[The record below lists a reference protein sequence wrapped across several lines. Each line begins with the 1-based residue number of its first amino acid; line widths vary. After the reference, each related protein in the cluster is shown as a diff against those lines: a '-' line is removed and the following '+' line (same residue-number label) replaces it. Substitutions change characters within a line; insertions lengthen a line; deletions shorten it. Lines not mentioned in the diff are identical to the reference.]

1 MVDTEEIKLQMT
13 VRDSAE
19 YQRQQFQNDRQ
30 RFVASDLQQGRIDSL
45 KKIVSA
51 TKVKKQDIPIFAGA
65 AATNMHDSI
74 LGGNDSQLM
83 MKIESRMAMKSNE
96 RAQNQLLNSDHTG

>member
-45 KKIVSA
+45 KRIASA

-65 AATNMHDSI
+65 AAANMHESI
-74 LGGNDSQLM
+74 LDGNDSQLM
-83 MKIESRMAMKSNE
+83 IKIESRMAMKSNE